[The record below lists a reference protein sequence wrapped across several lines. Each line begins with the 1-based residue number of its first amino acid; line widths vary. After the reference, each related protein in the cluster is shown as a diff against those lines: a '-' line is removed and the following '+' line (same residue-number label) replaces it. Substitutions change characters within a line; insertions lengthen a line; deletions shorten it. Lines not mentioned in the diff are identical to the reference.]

1 MERSLDE
8 FCTWNVGFDPLT
20 QPVSHWFNLLREK
33 RLALQIHAPVT
44 GNLVFSGNENRAC
57 VGIHPATMHEGVAA
71 HGFMN

>member
-33 RLALQIHAPVT
+33 RLALQD
-44 GNLVFSGNENRAC
+44 SRARYWEP
-57 VGIHPATMHEGVAA
+57 GI
-71 HGFMN
+71 FRK